1 MMKIE
6 MVPRPKSG
14 QATIEYLLVIIVII
28 SIAIMF
34 KVINDKY
41 IRPYLNYALGAYI
54 ECLLETGQLPYSGSG
69 SSAKSDFNS
78 AASSR
83 KVNISSSGLADE
95 EVSCRF
101 DSNKIDIK
109 IAQQEANQAVS
120 AANDAARSQS
130 TNSRSSSTNQTNPSD
145 GDREQNQ
152 SNNNSGASSSAS
164 SGGNSTSGKSNFSS
178 ANGGRPAIKK
188 STAIGTAEAG
198 GVTTVIEEDGE
209 SYQARQKRRRIGGLT
224 EDNKVRKVET
234 KGSDQGEK
242 NNKVTTVA
250 TEEGGLA
257 ATKRPVNMPP
267 ERKTANI
274 DDEDES
280 LGFGQLLKLFLI
292 AAIIIAIIV
301 FVGGQIM
308 NYSNSKEK

>member
-6 MVPRPKSG
+6 MVPRLKSG

-95 EVSCRF
+95 EISCRF
-101 DSNKIDIK
+101 DTNKIDIK

-120 AANDAARSQS
+120 AANEAARSQS
-130 TNSRSSSTNQTNPSD
+130 TSSKSNSPNQVNPSE
-145 GDREQNQ
+145 GSREQSQ
-152 SNNNSGASSSAS
+152 ASNNSGASSNSG
-164 SGGNSTSGKSNFSS
+164 SGGNTSSGSRNISSSN
-178 ANGGRPAIKK
+178 GRPAIKK
-188 STAIGTAEAG
+188 STAIGTAETG
-198 GVTTVIEEDGE
+198 GVATVIEEDGE
-209 SYQARQKRRRIGGLT
+209 SYQARQKRRRLGGLT
-224 EDNKVRKVET
+224 EESKVRKVEN

-242 NNKVTTVA
+242 NNKVTTVS

-257 ATKRPVNMPP
+257 STKRPVNMPP

-274 DDEDES
+274 DEEDES